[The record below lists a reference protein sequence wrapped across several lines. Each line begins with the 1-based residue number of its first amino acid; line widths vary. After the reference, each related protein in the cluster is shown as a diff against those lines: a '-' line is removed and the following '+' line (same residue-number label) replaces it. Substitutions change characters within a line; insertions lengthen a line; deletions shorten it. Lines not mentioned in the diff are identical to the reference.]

1 MTPFHSINAE
11 GRSSRNLQEENSLQA
26 VVYDLSPAVFAFST
40 CRSGGVS
47 RGAYASMNVNPY
59 CGDVPADVSENRR
72 RLSAWLGTENI
83 LLPHQVHG
91 TRVAFVAGGEK
102 LEGYDALVTQQARLC
117 ICVSTADCIP
127 ILLYD
132 AETKSVAAVHAG
144 WRGTAARIVEK
155 VIAEMTARLG
165 TRPSALRA
173 VIGPGISLE
182 AFEVGDEV
190 YEAFRAADFPMQ
202 RIARRMER
210 WHIDLWEANR
220 WQLQQLGVEDVHVS
234 GICTYNNADRF
245 FSARRLGTESGR
257 ILNGIMLKP

>member
-1 MTPFHSINAE
+1 
-11 GRSSRNLQEENSLQA
+11 
-26 VVYDLSPAVFAFST
+26 
-40 CRSGGVS
+40 
-47 RGAYASMNVNPY
+47 
-59 CGDVPADVSENRR
+59 VSENRR

-91 TRVAFVAGGEK
+91 TRVAFVAGGEN

-190 YEAFRAADFPMQ
+190 YEQFSNNGFDMEQIALRFPDTKNPAQ
-202 RIARRMER
+202 QK
-210 WHIDLWEANR
+210 WHIDLPLCNR
-220 WQLQQLGVEDVHVS
+220 LQLCCAGLSEQNIFTAD
-234 GICTYNNADRF
+234 ICTYRNPAF
-245 FSARRLGTESGR
+245 FSARREGIATGR
-257 ILNGIMLKP
+257 NMTCLTLLQ